1 MCISQSATP
10 KRRVMDTK
18 SVNKVDT
25 VASSVWEPSF
35 LYFCLLFEALALKE
49 MARVTVK
56 LTMARFLVACTLP
69 LLTQLVEL
77 TLRGQTKQRHT
88 AAVRTLLFPAW

>member
-1 MCISQSATP
+1 
-10 KRRVMDTK
+10 MDTK

-35 LYFCLLFEALALKE
+35 LYFCLLFEALAPKE

-56 LTMARFLVACTLP
+56 LPMARFLVACTLL

-77 TLRGQTKQRHT
+77 TLRGQTKQSTQQLSEPHSSLPGES
-88 AAVRTLLFPAW
+88 LL